1 MLILH
6 VSQRSMAP
14 QQFPLVK
21 HCHGKSRVRVGRVWR
36 LPNGTHL
43 FSELSCEVLLES
55 PMEKAFTAGDNSGM
69 TATDTVKNNIYKV
82 AKGQSKPVSAD
93 AFAVALAEHFVR
105 TYPLVRTP
113 RVALARTVGGC
124 PTHRVLW
131 RWLDQ
136 HTCA

>member
-1 MLILH
+1 
-6 VSQRSMAP
+6 MAP

-113 RVALARTVGGC
+113 CVALAARAPLGGA
-124 PTHRVLW
+124 PPIVSSGAGSTHLW
-131 RWLDQ
+131 LTRCVCG
-136 HTCA
+136 TRR